1 MTKAYFFDS
10 LCGSVYRCMFA
21 GLDENGHAQ
30 WVNITPGEEA
40 RTLDDMVIDE
50 DLGETR
56 FKLLA
61 LEGELAQPEIIAKV
75 LGRVMECPIDELSKD
90 FVCSIRQMK
99 QLGVKWDKE
108 PLTLE
113 IRVFENSIKSDRQ
126 GKYSFWVQDNKGI
139 FTILADIDGFSEL
152 DALFEWIR
160 TYLIALEKTAE
171 IPVVAKVLRI
181 DNRLRREVSENDLEM
196 FNRIISE

>member
-56 FKLLA
+56 FKLLS

-99 QLGVKWDKE
+99 QLGVMWDKE

-126 GKYSFWVQDNKGI
+126 GKYSFWVQDKKGI

-152 DALFEWIR
+152 DVLFEWIR
-160 TYLIALEKTAE
+160 TYLMSLEKNAE
-171 IPVVAKVLRI
+171 IPIVAKVLRI

-196 FNRIISE
+196 FNHIIKE

>member
-56 FKLLA
+56 FKLLS

-152 DALFEWIR
+152 DVLFEWIR
-160 TYLIALEKTAE
+160 TYLMSLEKNAE
-171 IPVVAKVLRI
+171 IPIVAKVLRI

-196 FNRIISE
+196 FNHIIKE